1 VTGWSIRS
9 LEQIG
14 KTEVLCRS
22 AEALHRLK
30 AHAES
35 IPSSDVYPSFH
46 PDLGHSLFFFDTR
59 LVFVEWLR
67 QYAEAMPIEP
77 APPVAAPAAV
87 KGARR
92 VRFKEFAAAA
102 MLLLLLGGLFFVVSP
117 HIIRADVVEPLPASD
132 VVETDAEPIITVTID
147 ESSEAE
153 TTAAVAVPGD
163 SPTTAAAIDS
173 PPPRPRP
180 AATGGQLKI
189 WFVDVGQGD
198 GIIIR
203 LPDGGVVVID
213 ANRRGA
219 ATMLPILQ
227 SLGVRT
233 LRAVVMT
240 HPHADHLGD
249 LGAILDRYPTETFY
263 DPGYAHTTAGYMQL
277 LRTVEKQ
284 AKRYVIPKSGDRLD
298 WGRGVTVTVLASGGH
313 GDVNNN
319 SIVLKIDFG
328 RTSVILTGDAE
339 KESEREILDR
349 FRGRLAAEVLKVG
362 HHGSRTS
369 STPDFLRAVAPK
381 YAIISC
387 GVGNTYGHPNPQ
399 TMRNLEAIRARIF
412 RTDVDGTILAI
423 SDGRA
428 FTVGP
433 AR

>member
-1 VTGWSIRS
+1 
-9 LEQIG
+9 
-14 KTEVLCRS
+14 
-22 AEALHRLK
+22 
-30 AHAES
+30 
-35 IPSSDVYPSFH
+35 
-46 PDLGHSLFFFDTR
+46 
-59 LVFVEWLR
+59 
-67 QYAEAMPIEP
+67 
-77 APPVAAPAAV
+77 
-87 KGARR
+87 
-92 VRFKEFAAAA
+92 
-102 MLLLLLGGLFFVVSP
+102 MLLLLLGGLFLVVSP
-117 HIIRADVVEPLPASD
+117 HILRADVVEPLPEIEQAAPID
-132 VVETDAEPIITVTID
+132 DEPIITVTID
-147 ESSEAE
+147 ESSE
-153 TTAAVAVPGD
+153 TKVTAVGAVSGD
-163 SPTTAAAIDS
+163 SAAAIDS
-173 PPPRPRP
+173 TPLRPRP
-180 AATGGQLKI
+180 VANGGQLKI

-203 LPDGGVVVID
+203 LPDGGVVVVD
-213 ANRRGA
+213 ANKRGA

-249 LGAILDRYPTETFY
+249 LSVLLDRYPTETFY

-277 LRTVEKQ
+277 LRTVEKS
-284 AKRYVIPKSGDRLD
+284 AKRYIIPQPGDRLD

-339 KESEREILDR
+339 KEVEAEILDR

-369 STPDFLRAVAPK
+369 SSPDFLRAVAPK
-381 YAIISC
+381 FAIISC